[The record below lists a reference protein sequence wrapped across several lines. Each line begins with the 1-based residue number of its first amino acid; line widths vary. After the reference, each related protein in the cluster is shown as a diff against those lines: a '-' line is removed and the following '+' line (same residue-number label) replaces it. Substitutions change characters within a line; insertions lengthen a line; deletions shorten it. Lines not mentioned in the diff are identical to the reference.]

1 METKSSNNQETSQKQ
16 ASDQHSAATSKSAG
30 NQREENSAKDPAGMQ
45 SAKPRMWGIL
55 QIKKKNLDLSSTE
68 ASSNFG
74 VDA

>member
-30 NQREENSAKDPAGMQ
+30 NQREENSAKGPAGMQ